1 MKGERN
7 PNEDEEDACA
17 GRVGGGGARLGR
29 PAGFSNEGVAIEVER
44 EDDGRE
50 RARKSRQKRAEIDVT
65 KFGDRRRSHGLSA
78 ISDRCAAA
86 RPLGRR
92 RCKPE
97 STLNTH
103 ALFFTPLP
111 SSVDGELLSGHNDD
125 TYALCLARPG
135 HNCMFSSQLLLHG
148 MRVIRFLRSP
158 YTTF

>member
-1 MKGERN
+1 MPAPGES
-7 PNEDEEDACA
+7 E
-17 GRVGGGGARLGR
+17 
-29 PAGFSNEGVAIEVER
+29 EGVQGLGDPLAFLMRGWPSKLSVKTTDESEHETADRKELRSTLLNSVIGDSLTVS
-44 EDDGRE
+44 
-50 RARKSRQKRAEIDVT
+50 AR
-65 KFGDRRRSHGLSA
+65 SA
-78 ISDRCAAA
+78 IAGCAAA

-103 ALFFTPLP
+103 ALFFTSLP